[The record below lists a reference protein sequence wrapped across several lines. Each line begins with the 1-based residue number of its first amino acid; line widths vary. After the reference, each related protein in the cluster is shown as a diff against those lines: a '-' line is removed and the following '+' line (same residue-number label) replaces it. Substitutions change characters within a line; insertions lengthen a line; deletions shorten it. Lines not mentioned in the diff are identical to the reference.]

1 MILTTGDGVQ
11 VSDCLVDC
19 SRGPN
24 RASVDAN
31 FSEIQSCIYMH
42 AVGYVSQ
49 CMANPSRTIDIDRIV
64 AAQYLA
70 SLVAFAG
77 TKFGVLRQWQRDLCP
92 LRTMYNQQLALL
104 LSPQKRNTPLSAARC
119 DAEAT

>member
-42 AVGYVSQ
+42 AVGYVPQ
-49 CMANPSRTIDIDRIV
+49 CMANPSRTIDLDLIV
-64 AAQYLA
+64 AAQAYIYDA
-70 SLVAFAG
+70 PDSFFALHLG
-77 TKFGVLRQWQRDLCP
+77 
-92 LRTMYNQQLALL
+92 Y
-104 LSPQKRNTPLSAARC
+104 
-119 DAEAT
+119 